1 MLEAVLQ
8 LGKINNIQKHISVI
22 TGLVVRVIVC
32 FQFSSSFRPK
42 SGNFF
47 PLGGLP
53 RCLPF
58 RLRYFTI
65 EPVML
70 GQFEMFF
77 HDPL

>member
-42 SGNFF
+42 SGKFF
-47 PLGGLP
+47 S
-53 RCLPF
+53 
-58 RLRYFTI
+58 LRRSSTLFTFSVKI
-65 EPVML
+65 
-70 GQFEMFF
+70 FY
-77 HDPL
+77 D